1 MLIPES
7 RLSLS
12 RRAPTL
18 RLHETDNVVV
28 ARASLGQGLELHDEQ
43 LVCKNAVPLGHKL
56 ATARIERGAAVVKYG
71 QIIGF
76 AIADIE
82 PGEHVHLH
90 NCAMGRLDL
99 EHDFCAGKQPTAY
112 VPAPERATFLGI
124 ERPDGRIATRNYIGI
139 VTTVNCSATVARAI
153 ADHFHGDALRD
164 FPNVDGVTA
173 FTHST
178 GCGMA
183 GDGEGLRVLQR
194 TIAGYARHP
203 NLAGLLLIG
212 LGCEANQPDALIE
225 KWGLTPGALLEVMT
239 IQGSGGT
246 RATIAEGIAKVRG
259 MLPVANATSRKPVPA
274 SELVLALQCGGSDGY
289 SGITANPALGSAVD
303 HLVRHGGTAILSET
317 PEIYGAEHLLT
328 RRAVTPEVAD
338 KLIARL
344 RWWEDYTQRNRGE
357 MNNNPS
363 PGNKSGGITT
373 ILEKSL
379 GAAAKGGSTNLVDV
393 YEYAEP
399 IRAKGFV
406 FMDSPGYDPCSA
418 TGQVASGANVMCFT
432 TGRGSVFGCRPVPSL
447 KLATNTPMYERMRED
462 MDINCGV
469 IADGE
474 ASVAELGQQI
484 FERVLELASGSRSRS
499 EELGFGDN
507 EFVPWA
513 IGAVM

>member
-1 MLIPES
+1 MLIPET
-7 RLSLS
+7 RLTLA

-18 RLHETDNVVV
+18 RLHASDNVVV
-28 ARASLGQGLELHDEQ
+28 ARASLSAGLELEAER
-43 LVCKNAVPLGHKL
+43 LICKSAVPLGHKL
-56 ATARIERGAAVVKYG
+56 CTARIAAGGAVVKYG

-76 AIADIE
+76 ATTDIE

-90 NCAMGRLDL
+90 NCAMGRLEL
-99 EHDFCAGKQPTAY
+99 EHDFCAGKQATDY
-112 VPAPERATFLGI
+112 FPAAERATFLGI
-124 ERPDGRIATRNYIGI
+124 TRADGRVATRNYIGI

-153 ADHFHGDALRD
+153 ADHFRADALAD
-164 FPNVDGVTA
+164 FPNVDGVAA

-183 GDGEGLRVLQR
+183 GDGEGIRILQR

-212 LGCEANQPDALIE
+212 LGCEANQADAVVE
-225 KWGLTPGALLEVMT
+225 KWNLSKGPLLEVMT
-239 IQGSGGT
+239 IQDSGGT
-246 RATIAEGIAKVRG
+246 RATIAEGVARVRG
-259 MLPVANATSRKPVPA
+259 MLAQANAVRRTPVPA

-289 SGITANPALGSAVD
+289 SGITANPALGAAAD
-303 HLVRHGGTAILSET
+303 LLVRHGGTAILSET

-328 RRAVTPEVAD
+328 RRAETPEVAE
-338 KLIARL
+338 KLLARL
-344 RWWEDYTQRNRGE
+344 RWWEDYTRRNGGE

-363 PGNKSGGITT
+363 PGNKAGGITT

-399 IRAKGFV
+399 IRKKGFV

-418 TGQVASGANVMCFT
+418 TGQVASGANVICFT
-432 TGRGSVFGCRPVPSL
+432 TGRGSVFGCRPVPSI

-462 MDINCGV
+462 MDINCGA

-474 ASVAELGQQI
+474 AAVAEVGQKI
-484 FERVLELASGSRSRS
+484 FEHVLEVASGSRSKS
-499 EELGFGDN
+499 EELGFGES
-507 EFVPWA
+507 EFVPWS